1 MVQKIDVSKARTE
14 LPKIMEEAYFED
26 QQFILLRRGIP
37 MAAIV
42 GINKIMNNKL
52 AKTSKKKEIT
62 RLFGIWKKKRESTIE
77 IANNLR
83 EKAWKYHAS

>member
-1 MVQKIDVSKARTE
+1 MVQKIDVSKARIE
-14 LPKIMEEAYFED
+14 LPKIMDEAYFED

-42 GINKIMNNKL
+42 GIKNIMNNKVI
-52 AKTSKKKEIT
+52 KTSQKKEIT
-62 RLFGIWKKKRESTIE
+62 RLFGIWKKKKASTTQ

-83 EKAWKYHAS
+83 EKAWKYHGR